1 MLNQPF
7 IKEFLTALFYF
18 FVIFN
23 IIIRIIV
30 TKKGKKKKKKS
41 RKGGGNIYE
50 IFRDFLKIIWCIITF
65 GYGKGCFQDKVDTP
79 TVEQVVRQVDRGD
92 DFGDWLFDNEI

>member
-7 IKEFLTALFYF
+7 IKNFLTALFYF
-18 FVIFN
+18 FVLFN

-30 TKKGKKKKKKS
+30 TKKSKKKKKKS

-50 IFRDFLKIIWCIITF
+50 FFRDFLKIIWCIITF
-65 GYGKGCFQDKVDTP
+65 GFGKGCFQDKVEIP
-79 TVEQVVRQVDRGD
+79 TVEQVVRQVEQGNDFD
-92 DFGDWLFDNEI
+92 DYLFDNEI

>member
-1 MLNQPF
+1 MLNQSF
-7 IKEFLTALFYF
+7 IKNFLTALFYF

-30 TKKGKKKKKKS
+30 TKKSKKKKKKS

-50 IFRDFLKIIWCIITF
+50 FFRDFLKIIWCIITF
-65 GYGKGCFQDKVDTP
+65 GFGKGCFQDKVEIP
-79 TVEQVVRQVDRGD
+79 TVEQVVRQVEQGN
-92 DFGDWLFDNEI
+92 DFGDYLFDNEI

>member
-7 IKEFLTALFYF
+7 IKELLTALFYF

-30 TKKGKKKKKKS
+30 TKKRKKKKKKS

-50 IFRDFLKIIWCIITF
+50 IFRDFLKIIWCIITW
-65 GYGKGCFQDKVDTP
+65 GKAEGCFQDKEVES
-79 TVEQVVRQVDRGD
+79 VEQQLRRQERGD
-92 DFGDWLFDNEI
+92 DFGTILNELGI